1 MLWMRVNS
9 CHNDAGSFVA
19 CLSSKSSPIA
29 FSFDLL
35 NWAEALLLECQVAM
49 KDFCKALDFKCPRL
63 IFKVGIDLFII

>member
-1 MLWMRVNS
+1 MTRARLWP
-9 CHNDAGSFVA
+9 A
-19 CLSSKSSPIA
+19 SPQNPHLA

-49 KDFCKALDFKCPRL
+49 KDFCKALYFKCPHL